1 MRKMSRPRNA
11 GRAEMGQQTG
21 EEWEGA
27 GIGTHGA
34 GPEFAGVLA
43 GDDGAGMV
51 DRHEDQDEPSE
62 GVDGNIALSHSQKQ
76 NIINA
81 RAAMFLPLTP
91 IRFLY
96 RAMDVFARKIG
107 VVCGD
112 REFPYAEF
120 GERCERLAAGL
131 KTLGVLPGDRV
142 AYLSFN
148 THQLLEGYYGV
159 IMAEAVVM
167 PINVRLSLPELV
179 TVLNHSG
186 ARTLL
191 FETDFGVTVEA
202 LKEQCPRIEHF
213 ISLNEAHPAADM
225 TSEELLANEGGA
237 VDWTGV
243 DENSV
248 AELFYT
254 SGSTGTPKGVAL
266 SHRALY
272 LHALYAACT
281 CPLAENMV
289 DLHTIPLFHANGWG
303 RPQFSTFLGTKQVMV
318 RRFEPVLVL
327 KLIERHRATD
337 MSMVPTM
344 ANALLACPE
353 LGNYDTSSLRT
364 ILMGGAASSP
374 TLIERLETAFHCTA
388 ASGYGLSETSPIL
401 TTALPR
407 AGIVY
412 ADNQDRWQRQ
422 AMTGWPAVGI
432 EVRVVDPD
440 GALLPRDGKSIGE
453 ITTRCDNV
461 MEGYYREP
469 EATAAVIRDGWFH
482 TGDMAVWDQEGYLRI
497 VDRKKEIIISG
508 GENIS
513 SIEVEKAIY
522 AHAAVLECAVVA
534 APDAKWGEV
543 PAALIVLKDGAAVSE
558 AELMTFLEE
567 RLGRF
572 KLPRI
577 IQFETEA
584 LPKTGTGKIRKN
596 VLRERFWAG
605 KDLRIQG

>member
-1 MRKMSRPRNA
+1 
-11 GRAEMGQQTG
+11 
-21 EEWEGA
+21 
-27 GIGTHGA
+27 
-34 GPEFAGVLA
+34 
-43 GDDGAGMV
+43 
-51 DRHEDQDEPSE
+51 
-62 GVDGNIALSHSQKQ
+62 
-76 NIINA
+76 
-81 RAAMFLPLTP
+81 MFLPLTP

-96 RAMDVFARKIG
+96 RAMDVFSNKVGI
-107 VVCGD
+107 VCGD
-112 REFPYAEF
+112 QQFTYAEF
-120 GERCERLAAGL
+120 GRRCERLAGGL
-131 KTLGVLPGDRV
+131 KNLGVLPGDRV

-159 IMAEAVVM
+159 IMAGAVVM

-179 TVLNHSG
+179 NVLNHSG

-191 FETDFGVTVEA
+191 FETDFGGTVEA
-202 LKEQCPRIEHF
+202 LKPQCPRIEHY
-213 ISLNEAHPAADM
+213 ISLNDPHPAAEM
-225 TSEELLANEGGA
+225 TSSALLATENVP
-237 VDWTGV
+237 VDWTGI

-266 SHRALY
+266 SHRSLY

-281 CPLAENMV
+281 CPRVENMV

-318 RRFEPVLVL
+318 RRFEPVTVL
-327 KLIERHRATD
+327 KLIEQHRATD

-353 LGNYDTSSLRT
+353 LGKFDTSSLRT

-374 TLIERLETAFHCTA
+374 TLIERLEKTFQCTA

-407 AGIVY
+407 AGVEY
-412 ADNQDRWQRQ
+412 ANDQDRWQRQ

-432 EVRVVDPD
+432 EIRVVDPE
-440 GALLPRDGKSIGE
+440 GRVLPRDGEAIGE
-453 ITTRCDNV
+453 IITRCDNV
-461 MEGYYREP
+461 MDGYYREP

-482 TGDMAVWDQEGYLRI
+482 TGDMAVWDKEGYLRI

-534 APDAKWGEV
+534 APDPKWGEV
-543 PAALIVLKDGAAVSE
+543 PAAIVVCKDGASVTDE
-558 AELMTFLEE
+558 ELLQFLEQ

-577 IQFETEA
+577 IQFENEP

-605 KDLRIQG
+605 KETRIQG